1 MAGWISHSGSPGTDH
16 STNGAAVP
24 MAGYSLLKAIP
35 ANARRNLIGVQNQS
49 TDAVQVVRADL
60 TGANLTSLILAAAA
74 TAGGEGGSWSS
85 ETFKG
90 AISIYVPTANV
101 GTDQVAAYED

>member
-16 STNGAAVP
+16 SSNPAPVP
-24 MAGYSLLKAIP
+24 MTGYSLLKAIP
-35 ANARRNLIGVQNQS
+35 ANPRRNLVGVQNQS
-49 TDAVQVVRADL
+49 TDTVQVVREDL
-60 TGANLTSLILAAAA
+60 TGANATSLILAGAA
-74 TAGGEGGSWSS
+74 TAGGEGGAWSS

-90 AISIYVPTANV
+90 QISIYVPTANV